1 MAPTAKNTR
10 SGVKGHVTRIIN
22 FIRAYQS
29 TPMTE
34 RASSELTEQ
43 EKRLREKF
51 ESFKTLTLQ
60 VQEDMV
66 TEEATDQELQA
77 EIDYV
82 AATEEEVSD
91 AKVIMD
97 YKQK

>member
-29 TPMTE
+29 TPMSE

-51 ESFKTLTLQ
+51 ESFKTLTL
-60 VQEDMV
+60 
-66 TEEATDQELQA
+66 
-77 EIDYV
+77 
-82 AATEEEVSD
+82 
-91 AKVIMD
+91 
-97 YKQK
+97 